1 MNRLP
6 QGSDYL
12 FISLRTLKIVP
23 THDCYFPTDD
33 QRFEEGNY
41 FTDGNVARACLST
54 IREEHGGELE
64 GIEDAKERNKG
75 KLIVTISHLVNKAL
89 GKPAKGKKS
98 EDDEDDS
105 EEEEKA
111 PKKPVKVEPQDIVQD
126 LVLAYGSYRDKN
138 TELAEKEKKITAA
151 IKDIIKEFTL

>member
-33 QRFEEGNY
+33 QRFEDGNY
-41 FTDGNVARACLST
+41 FIDSNVARACLST
-54 IREEHGGELE
+54 IKEEHGGELE

-75 KLIVTISHLVNKAL
+75 KLLITISHLVNKAL
-89 GKPAKGKKS
+89 GKPAKDKKS
-98 EDDEDDS
+98 EDDE
-105 EEEEKA
+105 EEA
-111 PKKPVKVEPQDIVQD
+111 GPKKPAKVAPEDIVQD
-126 LVLAYGSYRDKN
+126 LVLAYGAYRDKDS
-138 TELAEKEKKITAA
+138 ELAAKEKKVTEA
-151 IKDIIKEFTL
+151 IKEIIKEFTL